1 MAKRNLK
8 VESNNVIKVTAEK
21 DMLWDMMLHNM
32 QTIGG
37 KLFGYVPLDALY
49 LDERIQREQNKR
61 KVNWLAQNWDKNL
74 MEPLKVSMHPEEKRC
89 SVINGGHRL
98 LAMQLL
104 GITGAEVEFVQGLPE
119 DPEERLIAEAAIFAR
134 QGEGTTNLTPPH
146 KHNANVLRGVPEN
159 VAVEKLVK
167 KYNIELKPN
176 LAARGIKN
184 VTGMLT
190 GFQAALDIAKV
201 CGEEALDRTLYIIC
215 EARWN
220 LAVNGLGREVLI
232 VTNNV
237 MRLHPT
243 YKKEIADLLIH
254 KYKEITPAQLFAEA
268 HTKYPLRKAAERQL
282 MYVED
287 IVCEE
292 LGITRT
298 YDGGNLQSTLARI
311 KVA

>member
-1 MAKRNLK
+1 
-8 VESNNVIKVTAEK
+8 
-21 DMLWDMMLHNM
+21 
-32 QTIGG
+32 
-37 KLFGYVPLDALY
+37 
-49 LDERIQREQNKR
+49 
-61 KVNWLAQNWDKNL
+61 
-74 MEPLKVSMHPEEKRC
+74 
-89 SVINGGHRL
+89 
-98 LAMQLL
+98 
-104 GITGAEVEFVQGLPE
+104 
-119 DPEERLIAEAAIFAR
+119 
-134 QGEGTTNLTPPH
+134 
-146 KHNANVLRGVPEN
+146 
-159 VAVEKLVK
+159 
-167 KYNIELKPN
+167 
-176 LAARGIKN
+176 
-184 VTGMLT
+184 MLT

-237 MRLHPT
+237 MRLHPS
-243 YKKEIADLLIH
+243 YKKEITDLLIH

-287 IVCEE
+287 MVCEE

-298 YDGGNLQSTLARI
+298 YDGGNLQSVLARV